1 MIPGLG
7 SPGSYRLNQW
17 FKGNKRGL
25 WLLQNEIQ
33 KVTCGAWPFQTKW
46 MTFLHKS
53 SLEEGKWSCCHS
65 CLLQNFTWT
74 ETFRNLMFSPVA
86 VELWGLQSK
95 PLQRMGPAQHW
106 LLRAMS
112 SQALSISEH
121 GEYKASLDPCSYHWG
136 EKIWVSLCN
145 FYSHSL
151 LSGLRR
157 VCLCLPYPSQ
167 AAEASSEIFPKSE
180 FFSESVLGSS
190 FPTVCW
196 KHTGVHKRLEGSHF

>member
-1 MIPGLG
+1 MILLSFLFTAKLHLNWDIQEPNVLPSG
-7 SPGSYRLNQW
+7 S
-17 FKGNKRGL
+17 
-25 WLLQNEIQ
+25 
-33 KVTCGAWPFQTKW
+33 GAV
-46 MTFLHKS
+46 
-53 SLEEGKWSCCHS
+53 
-65 CLLQNFTWT
+65 
-74 ETFRNLMFSPVA
+74 RSPVQTIA
-86 VELWGLQSK
+86 GDGASSA
-95 PLQRMGPAQHW
+95 R

-196 KHTGVHKRLEGSHF
+196 KHTGVHKRLKGSHF

>member
-1 MIPGLG
+1 MVIPGLG

-46 MTFLHKS
+46 MTFLHKG

-74 ETFRNLMFSPVA
+74 ETFRNLIFSPVA

-95 PLQRMGPAQHW
+95 PLQGMGPAQHW

-136 EKIWVSLCN
+136 EKNLSITLQLLFTFSSLRAEK
-145 FYSHSL
+145 SL
-151 LSGLRR
+151 SLPSLPQSGSW
-157 VCLCLPYPSQ
+157 SQ
-167 AAEASSEIFPKSE
+167 
-180 FFSESVLGSS
+180 
-190 FPTVCW
+190 
-196 KHTGVHKRLEGSHF
+196 